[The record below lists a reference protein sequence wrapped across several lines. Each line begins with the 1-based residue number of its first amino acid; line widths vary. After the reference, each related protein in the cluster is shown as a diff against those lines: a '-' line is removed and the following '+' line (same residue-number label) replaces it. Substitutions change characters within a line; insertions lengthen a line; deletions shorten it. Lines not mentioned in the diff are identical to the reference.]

1 MATAIPLDFAAASP
15 LAPQLEDALRKL
27 VTGAPLMPDE
37 RQILVRR
44 LDELTIPPELANAPI
59 DDEPV
64 TPEDVAAIAEARE
77 DVAQGRTTSL
87 AEVRRKLGL

>member
-1 MATAIPLDFAAASP
+1 MATAIPLDFAVAPP
-15 LAPQLEDALRKL
+15 LEAALRKL
-27 VTGAPLMPDE
+27 VTGEPLMPDE
-37 RQILVRR
+37 RQVLVRR

-77 DVAQGRTTSL
+77 DLAQRRTTPL
-87 AEVRRKLGL
+87 AEVRRRLGL